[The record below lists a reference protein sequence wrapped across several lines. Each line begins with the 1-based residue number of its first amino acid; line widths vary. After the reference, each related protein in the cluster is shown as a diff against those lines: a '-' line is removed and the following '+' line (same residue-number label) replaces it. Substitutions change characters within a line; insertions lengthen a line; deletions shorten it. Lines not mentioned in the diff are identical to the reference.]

1 MSDVSSHRCHNFNF
15 VNMRSLVKVIF
26 SLLNSTERFA
36 VMESLILN
44 LLFLFIFLHIFP
56 GMNKFPFNENDFL
69 CRLIKFYPMYL
80 PKCLFLEKAMFK
92 NPSKEYCQNINYAVN

>member
-1 MSDVSSHRCHNFNF
+1 
-15 VNMRSLVKVIF
+15 
-26 SLLNSTERFA
+26 
-36 VMESLILN
+36 
-44 LLFLFIFLHIFP
+44 
-56 GMNKFPFNENDFL
+56 MNKFPFNENDFL